1 MFSVLITY
9 FAHVITTFLNMPKR
23 LFSDFEDKKKV
34 NAWSENNEFKPDEVS
49 ISSSEKF
56 IFKCYE
62 CSHEFEIRLFHV
74 TSGRWCPF
82 CVNKLCGKKSCIPCY
97 NKSFASFY
105 DKDKVNS
112 LSPKN
117 AIEPHEIFK
126 HCDDKF
132 IFKCYKCEHEFKSKI
147 QNITKNNGTWCPFCA
162 NKKLCEEKSCNSCV
176 KKTFASFDKDKVK
189 CWSPKN
195 TFKPH
200 EVFLKGRQ
208 VIIFNCD
215 KCPHEFESVISFIT
229 NGRWCPFCAH
239 NKLCG
244 EKSCIPCYNKS
255 FASFYDKDKVNSL
268 SPKNAIEPH
277 EIFKHCDDKFI
288 FKCYKCEHEFK
299 STISK
304 ITQKKGTW
312 CKFCYAMKNKFINK
326 FFEIFDGMGM
336 NYDVEIIVEYGNR
349 LLKWDMVVY
358 NNEREFYIESDGKHH
373 FSVDG
378 IINVNRGKIINEKAQ
393 KEFENQR
400 ERDLIKEK
408 YIVDNDKLLF
418 RISYKQFK
426 QLENLVVIMISKSN
440 DDDKGVVKMDDIYD
454 W

>member
-132 IFKCYKCEHEFKSKI
+132 IFKCYKCEHEFKS
-147 QNITKNNGTWCPFCA
+147 
-162 NKKLCEEKSCNSCV
+162 
-176 KKTFASFDKDKVK
+176 
-189 CWSPKN
+189 
-195 TFKPH
+195 
-200 EVFLKGRQ
+200 
-208 VIIFNCD
+208 
-215 KCPHEFESVISFIT
+215 
-229 NGRWCPFCAH
+229 
-239 NKLCG
+239 
-244 EKSCIPCYNKS
+244 
-255 FASFYDKDKVNSL
+255 
-268 SPKNAIEPH
+268 
-277 EIFKHCDDKFI
+277 
-288 FKCYKCEHEFK
+288 
-299 STISK
+299 TISK
-304 ITQKKGTW
+304 ITQKK
-312 CKFCYAMKNKFINK
+312 
-326 FFEIFDGMGM
+326 
-336 NYDVEIIVEYGNR
+336 R
-349 LLKWDMVVY
+349 
-358 NNEREFYIESDGKHH
+358 
-373 FSVDG
+373 
-378 IINVNRGKIINEKAQ
+378 
-393 KEFENQR
+393 
-400 ERDLIKEK
+400 
-408 YIVDNDKLLF
+408 
-418 RISYKQFK
+418 
-426 QLENLVVIMISKSN
+426 NLV
-440 DDDKGVVKMDDIYD
+440 
-454 W
+454 